1 MNKLFFKKTFIY
13 FGIILLI
20 FLADR
25 ASKLYIL
32 SVLESTG
39 NVDININSHIN
50 LILVWNSGIGFGLL
64 SFDKA
69 EIYNALTILISFI
82 NVVIIYLIF
91 KLKDIRAYFFI
102 VILGGSLGGINTG
115 VAAAVM
121 PEVEAFSPVA
131 GGAGLFDMALRTEIG
146 GAVEAMHGR
155 IMSPLFLGYPN
166 EEDGSLQIIQKDRKK
181 FQIVLLSA
189 NSNYPVINEQ
199 IKKFK
204 PKVFIINDENFYKK
218 KKKK

>member
-82 NVVIIYLIF
+82 NLF
-91 KLKDIRAYFFI
+91 K
-102 VILGGSLGGINTG
+102 V
-115 VAAAVM
+115 
-121 PEVEAFSPVA
+121 
-131 GGAGLFDMALRTEIG
+131 
-146 GAVEAMHGR
+146 
-155 IMSPLFLGYPN
+155 
-166 EEDGSLQIIQKDRKK
+166 
-181 FQIVLLSA
+181 
-189 NSNYPVINEQ
+189 
-199 IKKFK
+199 
-204 PKVFIINDENFYKK
+204 
-218 KKKK
+218 